1 MKGKHCIFLLL
12 ILVALMSCNDPKPIT
27 DTLHRAE
34 ALMSESP
41 DSAWTLLNTIS
52 PDEMGQNRNRAF
64 YALLYTQA
72 QDKTYRDETDDSLIN
87 IAVDY
92 YRDTDDVRRKFLSY
106 YYKGRVHFNSKDYL
120 NATTCYMEAEQLAD
134 EVGDDYLAGLLYSE
148 LGRIYDIYY
157 DYPKSLDAHRKSAEC
172 YERAGKIRHRNY
184 IWYNQSNVCRN
195 LNDYKE
201 SERLLQMALAAG
213 KEGRDSSL
221 IRLSLGTLVMQY
233 VEQKEME
240 KAISLYN
247 ELKSYID
254 ENFGSS
260 VFLARLAQMY
270 LSIGNWEQ
278 VRNYIEE
285 GWKRASNQTDSINL
299 YLISS
304 EIRYALGD
312 ERNAYQELHKGLEL
326 QNRETRQ
333 ALQQPVLTTQRDYL
347 SEKLEFEAY
356 RLRMEKHLRMLYL
369 LFFSLLLV
377 VVVLY
382 LSRKLKKEKE
392 KARSTI
398 EGLNR
403 EMLQKDKESRKKMAS
418 LLLELENKDKETVAA
433 IHQLRSELRNQE
445 ENYHQYMAV
454 AEQLQH
460 DLQNNFEQKKIF
472 TAELFKNWF
481 EMMGTFVFISE
492 QKDIR
497 ESSRM
502 KNIRKETDLMKE
514 KYMTGNKAF
523 RELERMVNTYHD
535 DAMAHF
541 RREVSLSDESDY
553 RRVCYFF
560 AGFSVQTIAWMM
572 DEKVENVYQRR
583 LRLRKFIASSEMP
596 HKDLFGF
603 LLSK

>member
-1 MKGKHCIFLLL
+1 
-12 ILVALMSCNDPKPIT
+12 
-27 DTLHRAE
+27 
-34 ALMSESP
+34 
-41 DSAWTLLNTIS
+41 
-52 PDEMGQNRNRAF
+52 
-64 YALLYTQA
+64 
-72 QDKTYRDETDDSLIN
+72 
-87 IAVDY
+87 
-92 YRDTDDVRRKFLSY
+92 
-106 YYKGRVHFNSKDYL
+106 
-120 NATTCYMEAEQLAD
+120 
-134 EVGDDYLAGLLYSE
+134 
-148 LGRIYDIYY
+148 
-157 DYPKSLDAHRKSAEC
+157 
-172 YERAGKIRHRNY
+172 
-184 IWYNQSNVCRN
+184 
-195 LNDYKE
+195 
-201 SERLLQMALAAG
+201 MALAAG

-260 VFLARLAQMY
+260 VFLARLAQMF
-270 LSIGNWEQ
+270 LSFGNLTEAEQFIKKAWSRASSRLDSIGL
-278 VRNYIEE
+278 YIASADLYSLKGNGE
-285 GWKRASNQTDSINL
+285 RA
-299 YLISS
+299 Y
-304 EIRYALGD
+304 R
-312 ERNAYQELHKGLEL
+312 EL
-326 QNRETRQ
+326 QKGVVMQTREAQ
-333 ALQQPVLTTQRDYL
+333 KALQQPILTVQRDYL

-377 VVVLY
+377 VVVLF

-445 ENYHQYMAV
+445 ENYHQYMAE

-460 DLQNNFEQKKIF
+460 DLQNNLEQKKVF
-472 TAELFKNWF
+472 TAELFKSWF
-481 EMMGTFVFISE
+481 EMMGTLVLISE

-502 KNIRKETDLMKE
+502 KNIRKEIDLMKE

-596 HKDLFGF
+596 HKELFGF